1 MNHKTVTGYNI
12 TLDQALKQGGFYGP
26 TGLWNSLVKIDGL
39 VLRARVETLVIKKD
53 LQQVYMHITNFAK
66 KKYRIPGGSCEKDVP
81 NYIQAMNECN
91 EEARI
96 KVKPSLIN
104 TGVHYIK
111 RYKKPYKYDGI
122 RKELSWVGLYT
133 EVYVGEY
140 DGPFTGKVDDRD
152 KDDAMYKY
160 GKFYPISEVYDILSD
175 KHKEVI
181 DDIFPVIKRSEIK
194 EGTDMIYSD
203 DNKSVHYYPYYT
215 PREMAELGVHNESKN
230 KYSDIQDD
238 AIEWYHEYTDT
249 LYNPDSENWL
259 KELQERYDEYM
270 LNPTRETQQLVLNLG
285 WNLFVVPTLENVL
298 MASKRT
304 KEKLRLERERN
315 NDVIIT
321 EEMIFTKKD
330 IVLNIDDFDSGKSNI
345 LFITGLSGSGK
356 TTMSSEL
363 CEQYSATKLSLD
375 YFQNYHSIQND
386 PRFAK
391 IKASRK
397 NDPMLIWIDK
407 YMKLNPEIKKQSH
420 MFSNID
426 LVSFKDYFIP
436 FFKWLISELK
446 KDDDRY
452 IVEGLHIVLYIP
464 YKDIKKYPLICINTS
479 ATKSLVRHWQRDD
492 WTIKDIVQ
500 NGYDDILQFKR
511 WNDMYTDFKK
521 SIDESVIIEAAHP
534 YEFGKSQNLYFIS
547 ELSMNDELLVPRV
560 PNNYMTENSFE
571 DNVTPRVCF
580 FATIDGALMALSQ
593 NIKGKKFYVHVP
605 EDGQRLSIIKPAVAS
620 VPDQLITHEHW
631 VMEKVN
637 LRCIGQIEITGDGD
651 NEYEYTYKKYKYNKT
666 YTTEIPGAKE
676 YKEKLYDWKWRWI
689 WKDDTNLTQEN
700 TLLLEGF
707 LKSDKDIYYN
717 KDKFD
722 SGEINLCFITGHSGS
737 GKSTMARSMQSA
749 KVEHYELDD
758 LNQNYKFTD
767 DNLKEYGD
775 LIYSFFKGPG
785 KKYRYH
791 SYDDMQNCTNP
802 LDDSGDEFDKC
813 VNRDFVKYAMKY
825 ANSHKNTKFVIEGIW
840 LYFFFKPE
848 ELKDYAVYIKGTSRV
863 LSAFRAA
870 KRDSK
875 DADTKT
881 KRFMYSIKG
890 TLSTLINKYS
900 IEGERLINKYR
911 DYYGKLEKVNESYI
925 EEGLNLL
932 KKLDEEKV
940 SKEILD
946 TIKPIILTS
955 QNKSKAS
962 KLGLDL
968 KCEITEVD
976 GGMVF
981 ILVLEGPQ
989 EKRDTEE
996 TRSLLKDLASKCK
1009 SELSDIV
1016 SKVDIGDGDEGCL
1029 FCTIDKGKI
1038 RRKRKDLLE
1047 SYIEESSHKSDFSYS
1062 GINTSTEKSEFKRN
1076 FREVFKEDPTESSI
1090 NYMQMIKYK
1099 GDLVGYIGFSRFKEG
1114 KKKYLGIGNF
1124 MILKRYQRS
1133 GMGSKVISDI
1143 IDRYKDNY
1151 DEIYCYVDKDN
1162 TNAIAFY
1169 KKIAKVNT
1177 DNLTRYGYYVTLYK
1191 KGSTN
1196 ESVSI
1201 LPQDMIKES
1210 MDSLLYEYMYTNNN
1224 PDIIIQ
1230 ESGHMLTWRI
1240 MPILLKAALRGVDQ
1254 YDYKYLREKKLPAIL
1269 KKCKTMDD
1277 IKYMRRDAIT
1287 AKTQMEILKRNVHAV
1302 NTNDENIMKRLNK
1315 SFVKKVKDGK
1325 ITEKEIDTHIRW
1337 LGTEYKKLIDARA
1350 KEIRDSV
1357 KEFYIEESSNNKVY
1371 HLSQTNLDDKT
1382 IQPTVPSNYMTKNGY
1397 EDGKTKRVCFATSID
1412 GCLRGLSLKCEG
1424 MKLFVHV
1431 PDGNY
1436 NIYKPSNKEVPDAS
1450 ITGEVWIKK
1459 AVKMKCIGQIYVI
1472 GDKGEDGIPYK
1483 YGDKTAELYD
1493 WEWKWIDQYIQEQE
1507 SYIEEGYFKST
1518 DNLEFNLD
1526 KWSKLGP
1533 HNLLYIT
1540 GISGS
1545 GKTTLAKEICKKYK
1559 AEYIELDKF
1568 TLGIVKG
1575 LDRWFENVNNGT
1587 YEVHPLLKE
1596 YFSQLDHIT
1605 TNGSWSKP
1613 DMGDEH
1619 TKFLTWF
1626 ISKTKGNG
1634 TLYVVE
1640 GAQFFMK
1647 LSNMDPDL
1655 IKGEPLIIV
1664 GTSAFKSWVRRIKR
1678 DTSNDETISRFIYH
1692 LKKDVPMLFK
1702 YYFSNE
1708 RDLQKYIKNIQSN
1721 INESVLS
1728 ITEKAKYSTPY
1739 TSEEIKRAYGIKIY
1753 KELIKDP
1760 AHKYRMDTGIELIHK
1775 EPTKEELE
1783 RIWKNWN
1790 LMSNDQKM
1798 KSDKKSMELFGK
1810 TNQDH
1815 YNELI
1820 NSYTVDESSLL
1831 EMKRSELD
1839 DSEFGLP
1846 KLRKYPMPDKDH
1858 VLSAIRFFNYVSPEN
1873 EKELARN
1880 IKKKMKQYN
1889 ISPDRVGDKNRLKK
1903 YLTEDMD
1910 IVMDLL
1916 ESLQFTN
1923 FEHTK
1928 PVLVF
1933 DLGSVLV
1940 DNKISF
1946 KETLY
1951 KSKLIPDDIV
1961 EELDA
1966 YIGDT
1971 YWNNKDKLEYYSED
1985 EFYKYMIDRAPEY
1998 LKIYVPAAL
2007 KLQDSDLR
2015 LLDYSKTLIKKLKE
2029 KGYKLYYISNW
2040 SKWSKDKLTRSGFFD
2055 FLKDFDGGIFSGDVG
2070 HMKPDNA
2077 IFQYF
2082 FNKYKEITP
2091 TECIFF
2097 DDRHDNISAAMNI
2110 GMYGILFNKLYTVE
2124 WIYDNLINGNE
2135 E

>member
-104 TGVHYIK
+104 TGVYYIK
-111 RYKKPYKYDGI
+111 RYKNPDKWDGI
-122 RKELSWVGLYT
+122 RKELAWVGTYT

-140 DGPFTGKVDDRD
+140 DGPFTGEVDDRD

-215 PREMAELGVHNESKN
+215 PREMAEFGVHNESKN

-315 NDVIIT
+315 NDAIIT

-363 CEQYSATKLSLD
+363 CEQYAATKLSLD

-386 PRFAK
+386 PRFVK

-521 SIDESVIIEAAHP
+521 SIDESVIVEAAHP

-547 ELSMNDELLVPRV
+547 ELNMNDELLVPMV
-560 PNNYMTENSFE
+560 PNNYMTKNSFE

-580 FATIDGALMALSQ
+580 SATIDGALIGLSQ

-605 EDGQRLSIIKPAVAS
+605 EDGQHLTIIKPAIAS

-651 NEYEYTYKKYKYNKT
+651 NEYEYTYKKYKYTKKHAV
-666 YTTEIPGAKE
+666 EIHGAKE
-676 YKEKLYDWKWRWI
+676 YKAKLYDWKWRWI
-689 WKDDTNLTQEN
+689 WKDDTDLTQEN
-700 TLLLEGF
+700 ASLLEGF

-737 GKSTMARSMQSA
+737 GKSTMARSMQNT

-785 KKYRYH
+785 KKYRYY
-791 SYDDMQNCTNP
+791 SYEDMQNCTNP

-900 IEGERLINKYR
+900 IEGEKLINKYR
-911 DYYGKLEKVNESYI
+911 KYYENLQKVNESYLLQEASIPEEIPNNIRELLRRLNSYDYGYIKNGKKIKGMKNFFEDYKSLTISEFEKYQIGVCWDYVHYEAYWFAKNHYKYETFYIQVQDEDNDCPSHTYLVFYLPNSSKVYYFESSWGKYQGIEAFDNIIKLHNTIKERHIESARSKCDPKTYFRNKYDAKSSRWEHLSCGDYMVKVSNGKVKVNESYI
-925 EEGLNLL
+925 EESLNLL

-962 KLGLDL
+962 KLDLDL

-976 GGMVF
+976 SGMVF
-981 ILVLEGPQ
+981 ILVLDGPQ

-996 TRSLLKDLASKCK
+996 ARSLLKDLASKCK

-1029 FCTIDKGKI
+1029 FFTIDKGKI

-1062 GINTSTEKSEFKRN
+1062 GIKTSSEKLEFKRN

-1099 GDLVGYIGFSRFKEG
+1099 GSLVGYIGFSRYKEG

-1124 MILKRYQRS
+1124 MILKKYQRN

-1162 TNAIAFY
+1162 KKAIKFYENIGHVNAS
-1169 KKIAKVNT
+1169 
-1177 DNLTRYGYYVTLYK
+1177 NLTKYGYYVSLY
-1191 KGSTN
+1191 
-1196 ESVSI
+1196 
-1201 LPQDMIKES
+1201 
-1210 MDSLLYEYMYTNNN
+1210 
-1224 PDIIIQ
+1224 
-1230 ESGHMLTWRI
+1230 
-1240 MPILLKAALRGVDQ
+1240 
-1254 YDYKYLREKKLPAIL
+1254 
-1269 KKCKTMDD
+1269 
-1277 IKYMRRDAIT
+1277 
-1287 AKTQMEILKRNVHAV
+1287 
-1302 NTNDENIMKRLNK
+1302 
-1315 SFVKKVKDGK
+1315 
-1325 ITEKEIDTHIRW
+1325 
-1337 LGTEYKKLIDARA
+1337 
-1350 KEIRDSV
+1350 
-1357 KEFYIEESSNNKVY
+1357 
-1371 HLSQTNLDDKT
+1371 
-1382 IQPTVPSNYMTKNGY
+1382 
-1397 EDGKTKRVCFATSID
+1397 
-1412 GCLRGLSLKCEG
+1412 
-1424 MKLFVHV
+1424 
-1431 PDGNY
+1431 
-1436 NIYKPSNKEVPDAS
+1436 
-1450 ITGEVWIKK
+1450 
-1459 AVKMKCIGQIYVI
+1459 
-1472 GDKGEDGIPYK
+1472 
-1483 YGDKTAELYD
+1483 
-1493 WEWKWIDQYIQEQE
+1493 
-1507 SYIEEGYFKST
+1507 
-1518 DNLEFNLD
+1518 
-1526 KWSKLGP
+1526 
-1533 HNLLYIT
+1533 
-1540 GISGS
+1540 
-1545 GKTTLAKEICKKYK
+1545 
-1559 AEYIELDKF
+1559 
-1568 TLGIVKG
+1568 
-1575 LDRWFENVNNGT
+1575 NGT
-1587 YEVHPLLKE
+1587 
-1596 YFSQLDHIT
+1596 
-1605 TNGSWSKP
+1605 
-1613 DMGDEH
+1613 
-1619 TKFLTWF
+1619 
-1626 ISKTKGNG
+1626 IS
-1634 TLYVVE
+1634 
-1640 GAQFFMK
+1640 
-1647 LSNMDPDL
+1647 
-1655 IKGEPLIIV
+1655 
-1664 GTSAFKSWVRRIKR
+1664 
-1678 DTSNDETISRFIYH
+1678 
-1692 LKKDVPMLFK
+1692 
-1702 YYFSNE
+1702 
-1708 RDLQKYIKNIQSN
+1708 
-1721 INESVLS
+1721 
-1728 ITEKAKYSTPY
+1728 
-1739 TSEEIKRAYGIKIY
+1739 
-1753 KELIKDP
+1753 
-1760 AHKYRMDTGIELIHK
+1760 
-1775 EPTKEELE
+1775 
-1783 RIWKNWN
+1783 
-1790 LMSNDQKM
+1790 
-1798 KSDKKSMELFGK
+1798 
-1810 TNQDH
+1810 
-1815 YNELI
+1815 
-1820 NSYTVDESSLL
+1820 ESSLL

-1846 KLRKYPMPDKDH
+1846 ELRKYPMPDKDH

-1916 ESLQFTN
+1916 ESLQFAN
-1923 FEHTK
+1923 FDHTK
-1928 PVLVF
+1928 PALVF

-1940 DNKISF
+1940 DSKIPF

-1966 YIGDT
+1966 YIGNT

-1985 EFYKYMIDRAPEY
+1985 EFYKYMIDHAPEY
-1998 LKIYVPAAL
+1998 LKSYIPAAL

-2070 HMKPDNA
+2070 HMKPDNV

-2082 FNKYKEITP
+2082 FNKYKEIAP
-2091 TECIFF
+2091 TGCIFF

-2124 WIYDNLINGNE
+2124 WIYDNLINGSE

>member
-53 LQQVYMHITNFAK
+53 LQQVYMHITNFSK

-315 NDVIIT
+315 NDVVIT

-363 CEQYSATKLSLD
+363 CEQYAATKLSLD

-492 WTIKDIVQ
+492 WTIRDIAQ

-605 EDGQRLSIIKPAVAS
+605 EDGQRLSIVKPAVAS

-700 TLLLEGF
+700 TSLLEGF

-722 SGEINLCFITGHSGS
+722 SGEINLCFITGLSGS
-737 GKSTMARSMQSA
+737 GKSTMGRGMSS
-749 KVEHYELDD
+749 KNVEHYEMDD
-758 LNQNYKFTD
+758 IICNYAFSD
-767 DNLKEYGD
+767 DNLKEYGG
-775 LIYSFFKGPG
+775 LVESFFKGPG
-785 KKYRYH
+785 KEYR
-791 SYDDMQNCTNP
+791 
-802 LDDSGDEFDKC
+802 LKRGDEDHNNAVFD
-813 VNRDFVKYAMKY
+813 
-825 ANSHKNTKFVIEGIW
+825 SHKNYEKEITQAFVKHAISYCKSHKETKYVCDGIW
-840 LYFFFKPE
+840 IFMFIKPE
-848 ELKDYAVYIKGTSRV
+848 QLKDCAVYIKGTS
-863 LSAFRAA
+863 SIKSGYRAL
-870 KRDSK
+870 KRDI
-875 DADTKT
+875 DED
-881 KRFMYSIKG
+881 KRNGM
-890 TLSTLINKYS
+890 
-900 IEGERLINKYR
+900 
-911 DYYGKLEKVNESYI
+911 
-925 EEGLNLL
+925 
-932 KKLDEEKV
+932 
-940 SKEILD
+940 
-946 TIKPIILTS
+946 TS
-955 QNKSKAS
+955 LQIFK
-962 KLGLDL
+962 
-968 KCEITEVD
+968 
-976 GGMVF
+976 
-981 ILVLEGPQ
+981 
-989 EKRDTEE
+989 
-996 TRSLLKDLASKCK
+996 
-1009 SELSDIV
+1009 
-1016 SKVDIGDGDEGCL
+1016 
-1029 FCTIDKGKI
+1029 
-1038 RRKRKDLLE
+1038 
-1047 SYIEESSHKSDFSYS
+1047 H
-1062 GINTSTEKSEFKRN
+1062 EFKR
-1076 FREVFKEDPTESSI
+1076 VKEDILYARE
-1090 NYMQMIKYK
+1090 NQ
-1099 GDLVGYIGFSRFKEG
+1099 KE
-1114 KKKYLGIGNF
+1114 
-1124 MILKRYQRS
+1124 LKSFRS
-1133 GMGSKVISDI
+1133 YFEKQ
-1143 IDRYKDNY
+1143 
-1151 DEIYCYVDKDN
+1151 
-1162 TNAIAFY
+1162 
-1169 KKIAKVNT
+1169 
-1177 DNLTRYGYYVTLYK
+1177 
-1191 KGSTN
+1191 STN
-1196 ESVSI
+1196 
-1201 LPQDMIKES
+1201 
-1210 MDSLLYEYMYTNNN
+1210 
-1224 PDIIIQ
+1224 
-1230 ESGHMLTWRI
+1230 
-1240 MPILLKAALRGVDQ
+1240 
-1254 YDYKYLREKKLPAIL
+1254 
-1269 KKCKTMDD
+1269 
-1277 IKYMRRDAIT
+1277 
-1287 AKTQMEILKRNVHAV
+1287 
-1302 NTNDENIMKRLNK
+1302 
-1315 SFVKKVKDGK
+1315 
-1325 ITEKEIDTHIRW
+1325 
-1337 LGTEYKKLIDARA
+1337 
-1350 KEIRDSV
+1350 
-1357 KEFYIEESSNNKVY
+1357 
-1371 HLSQTNLDDKT
+1371 
-1382 IQPTVPSNYMTKNGY
+1382 
-1397 EDGKTKRVCFATSID
+1397 
-1412 GCLRGLSLKCEG
+1412 
-1424 MKLFVHV
+1424 
-1431 PDGNY
+1431 
-1436 NIYKPSNKEVPDAS
+1436 
-1450 ITGEVWIKK
+1450 
-1459 AVKMKCIGQIYVI
+1459 
-1472 GDKGEDGIPYK
+1472 
-1483 YGDKTAELYD
+1483 
-1493 WEWKWIDQYIQEQE
+1493 E
-1507 SYIEEGYFKST
+1507 SYIEEGYFRST

-1526 KWSKLGP
+1526 KWSKSGN

-1545 GKTTLAKEICKKYK
+1545 GKTTLAKEMCKKYK

-1596 YFSQLDHIT
+1596 YFSQLDHLT

-1619 TKFLTWF
+1619 TKFLIWL
-1626 ISKTKGNG
+1626 INKIKGNG
-1634 TLYVVE
+1634 TLYIVE
-1640 GAQFFMK
+1640 GAQFFMR

-1655 IKGEPLIIV
+1655 IKGEPLIVV
-1664 GTSAFKSWVRRIKR
+1664 GTSAFKSWIRRIKR

-1721 INESVLS
+1721 INESSVLS

-1739 TSEEIKRAYGIKIY
+1739 TSEEIKRVYGIKIY

-1831 EMKRSELD
+1831 ENKKSEYIYDDLKTSKDIEAFQQCMMNVFGEEDDTSDKDIKKNMKAIRFNNKIIGYIGFSYYTIDGKNYLGIGNFMIIPQYQNHGHGTKIIADIIEKNRDKYDEIYCYVHKNNKKAIRFYKNIGHVDTSNLTKYGYYVSLYKGAISESSLLEMKRSELD

-1889 ISPDRVGDKNRLKK
+1889 ISTDRVGDKNRLKK

-1916 ESLQFTN
+1916 ESLQFAN

-1928 PVLVF
+1928 PALVF

-1940 DNKISF
+1940 DSKIPF

-1966 YIGDT
+1966 YIGNA
-1971 YWNNKDKLEYYSED
+1971 YWNNKDKLEYYSEN
-1985 EFYKYMIDRAPEY
+1985 EFYKYMINHAPEY
-1998 LKIYVPAAL
+1998 LKSYIPAAL

>member
-104 TGVHYIK
+104 TGVYYIK
-111 RYKKPYKYDGI
+111 RYKNPDKWDGI
-122 RKELSWVGLYT
+122 RKELAWVGTYT

-140 DGPFTGKVDDRD
+140 DGPFTGEVDDRD

-304 KEKLRLERERN
+304 EEKLRLERERN
-315 NDVIIT
+315 DDVIIK

-330 IVLNIDDFDSGKSNI
+330 IVMNIDDFDSGKSNI

-363 CEQYSATKLSLD
+363 CEQYAATKLSLD

-436 FFKWLISELK
+436 FFRWLISELK

-452 IVEGLHIVLYIP
+452 IIEGLHILLYIP

-511 WNDMYTDFKK
+511 WNDMYTDFKR
-521 SIDESVIIEAAHP
+521 SIDESVVIEAAHA
-534 YEFGKSQNLYFIS
+534 YEFGKSQNLYFVS
-547 ELSMNDELLVPRV
+547 ELNMNDELLVPMV
-560 PNNYMTENSFE
+560 PDNYMTRNSFE
-571 DNVTPRVCF
+571 DNITPRVCF
-580 FATIDGALMALSQ
+580 SVTIDGALMGLSQ

-605 EDGQRLSIIKPAVAS
+605 EDGQRLTIIKPAVAS

-637 LRCIGQIEITGDGD
+637 LKCIGQIEITGDGD
-651 NEYEYTYKKYKYNKT
+651 NEYEYTYKKYKYTKKHAV
-666 YTTEIPGAKE
+666 EIHGVKE
-676 YKEKLYDWKWRWI
+676 YKAKLYDWKWRWI
-689 WKDDTNLTQEN
+689 WKDDTDLTQEN
-700 TLLLEGF
+700 TSLLEGF

-737 GKSTMARSMQSA
+737 GKSTMARSMQNA

-785 KKYRYH
+785 KKYRYY
-791 SYDDMQNCTNP
+791 SYEDMQNCTNP

-813 VNRDFVKYAMKY
+813 INRDFVKYAMKY

-976 GGMVF
+976 SGMVF

-1047 SYIEESSHKSDFSYS
+1047 SYIKESSHKSDFSYS

-1177 DNLTRYGYYVTLYK
+1177 DNLTKYGYYVTLYSK
-1191 KGSTN
+1191 SIGESAMLEGYLKSDKDIYYNTKVPKSTKLYHASPSQNLKIIYPNNKSLDPNICNDAVFASSDRRYAACFGTIWSNDHARMGSFDGWRT
-1196 ESVSI
+1196 VVFATDGTI
-1201 LPQDMIKES
+1201 DL
-1210 MDSLLYEYMYTNNN
+1210 DSPCSLYELYNDGSFININKNEMV
-1224 PDIIIQ
+1224 
-1230 ESGHMLTWRI
+1230 S
-1240 MPILLKAALRGVDQ
+1240 
-1254 YDYKYLREKKLPAIL
+1254 YKEARV
-1269 KKCKTMDD
+1269 KTEH
-1277 IKYMRRDAIT
+1277 KY
-1287 AKTQMEILKRNVHAV
+1287 
-1302 NTNDENIMKRLNK
+1302 K
-1315 SFVKKVKDGK
+1315 SFKSM
-1325 ITEKEIDTHIRW
+1325 
-1337 LGTEYKKLIDARA
+1337 LIDL
-1350 KEIRDSV
+1350 KIEIVSMKD
-1357 KEFYIEESSNNKVY
+1357 YIS
-1371 HLSQTNLDDKT
+1371 
-1382 IQPTVPSNYMTKNGY
+1382 M
-1397 EDGKTKRVCFATSID
+1397 
-1412 GCLRGLSLKCEG
+1412 
-1424 MKLFVHV
+1424 MK
-1431 PDGNY
+1431 
-1436 NIYKPSNKEVPDAS
+1436 
-1450 ITGEVWIKK
+1450 
-1459 AVKMKCIGQIYVI
+1459 
-1472 GDKGEDGIPYK
+1472 
-1483 YGDKTAELYD
+1483 
-1493 WEWKWIDQYIQEQE
+1493 E
-1507 SYIEEGYFKST
+1507 SYIEEEYFKST

-1575 LDRWFENVNNGT
+1575 LDRWFENVDNGT

-1721 INESVLS
+1721 INESSVLS

-1846 KLRKYPMPDKDH
+1846 ELRKYPMPDKDH

-1889 ISPDRVGDKNRLKK
+1889 ISTDRVGDKNRLKK

-1910 IVMDLL
+1910 IMMDLL
-1916 ESLQFTN
+1916 ESLQFAN

-1928 PVLVF
+1928 PALVF

-1940 DNKISF
+1940 DSKIPF

-1966 YIGDT
+1966 YIGNT

-1998 LKIYVPAAL
+1998 LKSYIPAAL

-2070 HMKPDNA
+2070 HMKPDNS
-2077 IFQYF
+2077 IFQCF

-2135 E
+2135 D

>member
-53 LQQVYMHITNFAK
+53 LQQVYMHITNFSK
-66 KKYRIPGGSCEKDVP
+66 KKYRIPGGSCEKDMP

-111 RYKKPYKYDGI
+111 RYKNPYKYDGI
-122 RKELSWVGLYT
+122 RKELSWVGTYT

-140 DGPFTGKVDDRD
+140 DGPFTGEVDDRD

-315 NDVIIT
+315 NDVVIT

-363 CEQYSATKLSLD
+363 CEQYAATKLSLD

-397 NDPMLIWIDK
+397 NDPMMVWIDK

-436 FFKWLISELK
+436 FFRWLISELK

-452 IVEGLHIVLYIP
+452 IIEGLHILLYIP

-511 WNDMYTDFKK
+511 WNDMYTDFKR
-521 SIDESVIIEAAHP
+521 SIDESVVIEAAHA
-534 YEFGKSQNLYFIS
+534 YEFGKSQNLYFVS
-547 ELSMNDELLVPRV
+547 ELNMNDELLVPRI
-560 PNNYMTENSFE
+560 PDNYMTRNSFE

-580 FATIDGALMALSQ
+580 SATIDGALMDLSQ

-605 EDGQRLSIIKPAVAS
+605 EDGQRLTIIKPAVAS

-631 VMEKVN
+631 VMENVN

-700 TLLLEGF
+700 ASLLEGF

-881 KRFMYSIKG
+881 KRFIYSIKG

-900 IEGERLINKYR
+900 IEGEKLINTYR
-911 DYYGKLEKVNESYI
+911 NYYENLQKVNES
-925 EEGLNLL
+925 
-932 KKLDEEKV
+932 
-940 SKEILD
+940 
-946 TIKPIILTS
+946 
-955 QNKSKAS
+955 
-962 KLGLDL
+962 
-968 KCEITEVD
+968 
-976 GGMVF
+976 
-981 ILVLEGPQ
+981 
-989 EKRDTEE
+989 
-996 TRSLLKDLASKCK
+996 
-1009 SELSDIV
+1009 
-1016 SKVDIGDGDEGCL
+1016 
-1029 FCTIDKGKI
+1029 
-1038 RRKRKDLLE
+1038 
-1047 SYIEESSHKSDFSYS
+1047 
-1062 GINTSTEKSEFKRN
+1062 
-1076 FREVFKEDPTESSI
+1076 
-1090 NYMQMIKYK
+1090 
-1099 GDLVGYIGFSRFKEG
+1099 
-1114 KKKYLGIGNF
+1114 
-1124 MILKRYQRS
+1124 
-1133 GMGSKVISDI
+1133 
-1143 IDRYKDNY
+1143 
-1151 DEIYCYVDKDN
+1151 
-1162 TNAIAFY
+1162 
-1169 KKIAKVNT
+1169 
-1177 DNLTRYGYYVTLYK
+1177 
-1191 KGSTN
+1191 
-1196 ESVSI
+1196 
-1201 LPQDMIKES
+1201 
-1210 MDSLLYEYMYTNNN
+1210 
-1224 PDIIIQ
+1224 
-1230 ESGHMLTWRI
+1230 
-1240 MPILLKAALRGVDQ
+1240 
-1254 YDYKYLREKKLPAIL
+1254 
-1269 KKCKTMDD
+1269 
-1277 IKYMRRDAIT
+1277 
-1287 AKTQMEILKRNVHAV
+1287 
-1302 NTNDENIMKRLNK
+1302 
-1315 SFVKKVKDGK
+1315 
-1325 ITEKEIDTHIRW
+1325 
-1337 LGTEYKKLIDARA
+1337 
-1350 KEIRDSV
+1350 
-1357 KEFYIEESSNNKVY
+1357 YIEESSNNKVY
-1371 HLSQTNLDDKT
+1371 HLSQTNLDGKT

-1483 YGDKTAELYD
+1483 YGDKIAELYD
-1493 WEWKWIDQYIQEQE
+1493 WEWKWIDKFNE
-1507 SYIEEGYFKST
+1507 SYLLQEVSIPEEIPN
-1518 DNLEFNLD
+1518 DIRE
-1526 KWSKLGP
+1526 
-1533 HNLLYIT
+1533 LL
-1540 GISGS
+1540 
-1545 GKTTLAKEICKKYK
+1545 
-1559 AEYIELDKF
+1559 
-1568 TLGIVKG
+1568 
-1575 LDRWFENVNNGT
+1575 
-1587 YEVHPLLKE
+1587 
-1596 YFSQLDHIT
+1596 
-1605 TNGSWSKP
+1605 
-1613 DMGDEH
+1613 
-1619 TKFLTWF
+1619 
-1626 ISKTKGNG
+1626 
-1634 TLYVVE
+1634 
-1640 GAQFFMK
+1640 
-1647 LSNMDPDL
+1647 
-1655 IKGEPLIIV
+1655 
-1664 GTSAFKSWVRRIKR
+1664 RRLNSY
-1678 DTSNDETISRFIYH
+1678 DYG
-1692 LKKDVPMLFK
+1692 
-1702 YYFSNE
+1702 
-1708 RDLQKYIKNIQSN
+1708 YIKNGQKIKGMKNFFEDYKSLTISEFEKYQIGVCWDYVHYEAYWFAKNKYKYETFYIQVQDEDNDCPSHTYLVFYLPNSSKVYYFESSWGKYQGIEAFDN
-1721 INESVLS
+1721 INKLHNTIRERHIKSARSKCDSKTYFRNKYDAQSPRWEHLS
-1728 ITEKAKYSTPY
+1728 CRDYMAKV
-1739 TSEEIKRAYGIKIY
+1739 
-1753 KELIKDP
+1753 
-1760 AHKYRMDTGIELIHK
+1760 
-1775 EPTKEELE
+1775 
-1783 RIWKNWN
+1783 
-1790 LMSNDQKM
+1790 SNGRVQ
-1798 KSDKKSMELFGK
+1798 
-1810 TNQDH
+1810 
-1815 YNELI
+1815 
-1820 NSYTVDESSLL
+1820 VDESSLL

-1846 KLRKYPMPDKDH
+1846 ELRKYPMPDKDH

-1916 ESLQFTN
+1916 ESLQFAN

-1928 PVLVF
+1928 PALVF

-1940 DNKISF
+1940 DSKIPF

-1966 YIGDT
+1966 YIGNT

-1998 LKIYVPAAL
+1998 LKSYIPAAL

-2082 FNKYKEITP
+2082 FNKYKEIAP
-2091 TECIFF
+2091 TGCIFF

-2124 WIYDNLINGNE
+2124 WIYDNLINGSE

>member
-53 LQQVYMHITNFAK
+53 LQQVYMHITNFTK

-111 RYKKPYKYDGI
+111 RYKNPYKYDGI

-363 CEQYSATKLSLD
+363 CEQYAATKLSLD

-386 PRFAK
+386 PKFAK
-391 IKASRK
+391 LKASRK

-436 FFKWLISELK
+436 FFKWLIGELK
-446 KDDDRY
+446 KDDGRY
-452 IVEGLHIVLYIP
+452 IVEGLHILLYIP

-492 WTIKDIVQ
+492 WAIKDIVQ

-521 SIDESVIIEAAHP
+521 SIDESVIVEAAHP

-547 ELSMNDELLVPRV
+547 GISMDDELLVPRI
-560 PNNYMTENSFE
+560 PDNYMTRNSFE
-571 DNVTPRVCF
+571 DNITPRVCF
-580 FATIDGALMALSQ
+580 SATIDGALMGLSQ
-593 NIKGKKFYVHVP
+593 NIKGKKFYIHVP
-605 EDGQRLSIIKPAVAS
+605 EDGQRLTIIKPAVAS

-631 VMEKVN
+631 VMENVN

-651 NEYEYTYKKYKYNKT
+651 NEYEYTYKKYKYTKKHAV
-666 YTTEIPGAKE
+666 EIHGAKE
-676 YKEKLYDWKWRWI
+676 YKAKLYDWKWRWI
-689 WKDDTNLTQEN
+689 WKDDTDLTQEN
-700 TLLLEGF
+700 ASLLEGF

-737 GKSTMARSMQSA
+737 GKSTMARSMQNA

-785 KKYRYH
+785 KKYRYY
-791 SYDDMQNCTNP
+791 SYEDMQNCTNP

-813 VNRDFVKYAMKY
+813 INRDFVKYAIKY

-900 IEGERLINKYR
+900 IEGEKLINKYR
-911 DYYGKLEKVNESYI
+911 KYYENLQKINESY
-925 EEGLNLL
+925 
-932 KKLDEEKV
+932 V
-940 SKEILD
+940 
-946 TIKPIILTS
+946 
-955 QNKSKAS
+955 
-962 KLGLDL
+962 
-968 KCEITEVD
+968 
-976 GGMVF
+976 
-981 ILVLEGPQ
+981 
-989 EKRDTEE
+989 
-996 TRSLLKDLASKCK
+996 
-1009 SELSDIV
+1009 
-1016 SKVDIGDGDEGCL
+1016 
-1029 FCTIDKGKI
+1029 
-1038 RRKRKDLLE
+1038 
-1047 SYIEESSHKSDFSYS
+1047 EESSH
-1062 GINTSTEKSEFKRN
+1062 
-1076 FREVFKEDPTESSI
+1076 
-1090 NYMQMIKYK
+1090 
-1099 GDLVGYIGFSRFKEG
+1099 
-1114 KKKYLGIGNF
+1114 
-1124 MILKRYQRS
+1124 
-1133 GMGSKVISDI
+1133 
-1143 IDRYKDNY
+1143 
-1151 DEIYCYVDKDN
+1151 
-1162 TNAIAFY
+1162 
-1169 KKIAKVNT
+1169 
-1177 DNLTRYGYYVTLYK
+1177 
-1191 KGSTN
+1191 
-1196 ESVSI
+1196 
-1201 LPQDMIKES
+1201 
-1210 MDSLLYEYMYTNNN
+1210 
-1224 PDIIIQ
+1224 
-1230 ESGHMLTWRI
+1230 
-1240 MPILLKAALRGVDQ
+1240 
-1254 YDYKYLREKKLPAIL
+1254 
-1269 KKCKTMDD
+1269 
-1277 IKYMRRDAIT
+1277 
-1287 AKTQMEILKRNVHAV
+1287 
-1302 NTNDENIMKRLNK
+1302 
-1315 SFVKKVKDGK
+1315 
-1325 ITEKEIDTHIRW
+1325 
-1337 LGTEYKKLIDARA
+1337 
-1350 KEIRDSV
+1350 
-1357 KEFYIEESSNNKVY
+1357 NKVY
-1371 HLSQTNLDDKT
+1371 HLSQTNLNDKT

-1424 MKLFVHV
+1424 MKLFVHI

-1459 AVKMKCIGQIYVI
+1459 AVNMKCIGQIYVI

-1493 WEWKWIDQYIQEQE
+1493 WEWKWID
-1507 SYIEEGYFKST
+1507 
-1518 DNLEFNLD
+1518 
-1526 KWSKLGP
+1526 
-1533 HNLLYIT
+1533 
-1540 GISGS
+1540 
-1545 GKTTLAKEICKKYK
+1545 
-1559 AEYIELDKF
+1559 
-1568 TLGIVKG
+1568 
-1575 LDRWFENVNNGT
+1575 
-1587 YEVHPLLKE
+1587 
-1596 YFSQLDHIT
+1596 
-1605 TNGSWSKP
+1605 
-1613 DMGDEH
+1613 
-1619 TKFLTWF
+1619 
-1626 ISKTKGNG
+1626 
-1634 TLYVVE
+1634 
-1640 GAQFFMK
+1640 
-1647 LSNMDPDL
+1647 
-1655 IKGEPLIIV
+1655 
-1664 GTSAFKSWVRRIKR
+1664 
-1678 DTSNDETISRFIYH
+1678 
-1692 LKKDVPMLFK
+1692 
-1702 YYFSNE
+1702 
-1708 RDLQKYIKNIQSN
+1708 KYI
-1721 INESVLS
+1721 
-1728 ITEKAKYSTPY
+1728 
-1739 TSEEIKRAYGIKIY
+1739 
-1753 KELIKDP
+1753 
-1760 AHKYRMDTGIELIHK
+1760 
-1775 EPTKEELE
+1775 
-1783 RIWKNWN
+1783 
-1790 LMSNDQKM
+1790 
-1798 KSDKKSMELFGK
+1798 
-1810 TNQDH
+1810 
-1815 YNELI
+1815 
-1820 NSYTVDESSLL
+1820 
-1831 EMKRSELD
+1831 
-1839 DSEFGLP
+1839 
-1846 KLRKYPMPDKDH
+1846 
-1858 VLSAIRFFNYVSPEN
+1858 
-1873 EKELARN
+1873 
-1880 IKKKMKQYN
+1880 
-1889 ISPDRVGDKNRLKK
+1889 
-1903 YLTEDMD
+1903 
-1910 IVMDLL
+1910 
-1916 ESLQFTN
+1916 
-1923 FEHTK
+1923 
-1928 PVLVF
+1928 
-1933 DLGSVLV
+1933 
-1940 DNKISF
+1940 
-1946 KETLY
+1946 
-1951 KSKLIPDDIV
+1951 
-1961 EELDA
+1961 
-1966 YIGDT
+1966 
-1971 YWNNKDKLEYYSED
+1971 
-1985 EFYKYMIDRAPEY
+1985 
-1998 LKIYVPAAL
+1998 
-2007 KLQDSDLR
+2007 
-2015 LLDYSKTLIKKLKE
+2015 
-2029 KGYKLYYISNW
+2029 
-2040 SKWSKDKLTRSGFFD
+2040 
-2055 FLKDFDGGIFSGDVG
+2055 
-2070 HMKPDNA
+2070 
-2077 IFQYF
+2077 
-2082 FNKYKEITP
+2082 
-2091 TECIFF
+2091 
-2097 DDRHDNISAAMNI
+2097 
-2110 GMYGILFNKLYTVE
+2110 
-2124 WIYDNLINGNE
+2124 
-2135 E
+2135 

>member
-53 LQQVYMHITNFAK
+53 LQQVYMHITNFSK

-104 TGVHYIK
+104 TGVYYIK
-111 RYKKPYKYDGI
+111 RYKNPDKWDGI
-122 RKELSWVGLYT
+122 RKELSWVGTYT

-140 DGPFTGKVDDRD
+140 DGPFTGEVDDRD

-194 EGTDMIYSD
+194 EGTDMIYND

-315 NDVIIT
+315 NDVVIT

-363 CEQYSATKLSLD
+363 CEQYAATKLSLD

-547 ELSMNDELLVPRV
+547 GISMDDELLVPRI
-560 PNNYMTENSFE
+560 PDNYMTRNSFE
-571 DNVTPRVCF
+571 DNVTPRVCLS
-580 FATIDGALMALSQ
+580 ATIDGALMGLSQ
-593 NIKGKKFYVHVP
+593 DIKGKKFYVHVP
-605 EDGQRLSIIKPAVAS
+605 EDGQRLTIIKPAVVS

-631 VMEKVN
+631 VMEKLN

-651 NEYEYTYKKYKYNKT
+651 NEYEYTYKKYKYTKNHAV
-666 YTTEIPGAKE
+666 EIHGVKE
-676 YKEKLYDWKWRWI
+676 HKAKLYDWKWRWI
-689 WKDDTNLTQEN
+689 WKDDTDLTQEN
-700 TLLLEGF
+700 ASLLEGF

-767 DNLKEYGD
+767 NNLKEYGD

-1047 SYIEESSHKSDFSYS
+1047 SYIKESSHKSDFSYS
-1062 GINTSTEKSEFKRN
+1062 GIKTSSEKSEFKRN

-1099 GDLVGYIGFSRFKEG
+1099 GSLVGYIGFSRYKEG

-1124 MILKRYQRS
+1124 MILKKYQRN

-1162 TNAIAFY
+1162 KKAIKFY
-1169 KKIAKVNT
+1169 KNIGHVNT
-1177 DNLTRYGYYVTLYK
+1177 SNLTKYGYYVSLY
-1191 KGSTN
+1191 
-1196 ESVSI
+1196 
-1201 LPQDMIKES
+1201 
-1210 MDSLLYEYMYTNNN
+1210 
-1224 PDIIIQ
+1224 
-1230 ESGHMLTWRI
+1230 
-1240 MPILLKAALRGVDQ
+1240 
-1254 YDYKYLREKKLPAIL
+1254 
-1269 KKCKTMDD
+1269 
-1277 IKYMRRDAIT
+1277 
-1287 AKTQMEILKRNVHAV
+1287 
-1302 NTNDENIMKRLNK
+1302 
-1315 SFVKKVKDGK
+1315 
-1325 ITEKEIDTHIRW
+1325 
-1337 LGTEYKKLIDARA
+1337 
-1350 KEIRDSV
+1350 
-1357 KEFYIEESSNNKVY
+1357 
-1371 HLSQTNLDDKT
+1371 
-1382 IQPTVPSNYMTKNGY
+1382 
-1397 EDGKTKRVCFATSID
+1397 
-1412 GCLRGLSLKCEG
+1412 
-1424 MKLFVHV
+1424 
-1431 PDGNY
+1431 
-1436 NIYKPSNKEVPDAS
+1436 
-1450 ITGEVWIKK
+1450 
-1459 AVKMKCIGQIYVI
+1459 
-1472 GDKGEDGIPYK
+1472 
-1483 YGDKTAELYD
+1483 
-1493 WEWKWIDQYIQEQE
+1493 
-1507 SYIEEGYFKST
+1507 
-1518 DNLEFNLD
+1518 
-1526 KWSKLGP
+1526 
-1533 HNLLYIT
+1533 
-1540 GISGS
+1540 
-1545 GKTTLAKEICKKYK
+1545 
-1559 AEYIELDKF
+1559 
-1568 TLGIVKG
+1568 
-1575 LDRWFENVNNGT
+1575 NGT
-1587 YEVHPLLKE
+1587 
-1596 YFSQLDHIT
+1596 
-1605 TNGSWSKP
+1605 
-1613 DMGDEH
+1613 
-1619 TKFLTWF
+1619 
-1626 ISKTKGNG
+1626 IS
-1634 TLYVVE
+1634 
-1640 GAQFFMK
+1640 
-1647 LSNMDPDL
+1647 
-1655 IKGEPLIIV
+1655 
-1664 GTSAFKSWVRRIKR
+1664 
-1678 DTSNDETISRFIYH
+1678 
-1692 LKKDVPMLFK
+1692 
-1702 YYFSNE
+1702 
-1708 RDLQKYIKNIQSN
+1708 
-1721 INESVLS
+1721 
-1728 ITEKAKYSTPY
+1728 
-1739 TSEEIKRAYGIKIY
+1739 
-1753 KELIKDP
+1753 
-1760 AHKYRMDTGIELIHK
+1760 
-1775 EPTKEELE
+1775 
-1783 RIWKNWN
+1783 
-1790 LMSNDQKM
+1790 
-1798 KSDKKSMELFGK
+1798 
-1810 TNQDH
+1810 
-1815 YNELI
+1815 
-1820 NSYTVDESSLL
+1820 ESSLL

-1846 KLRKYPMPDKDH
+1846 ELRKYPMPDKDH

-1889 ISPDRVGDKNRLKK
+1889 ISTDRVGDKNRLKK

-1916 ESLQFTN
+1916 ESLQFAN

-1928 PVLVF
+1928 PALVF

-1966 YIGDT
+1966 YIGNA
-1971 YWNNKDKLEYYSED
+1971 YWNNKDKLEYYSEN
-1985 EFYKYMIDRAPEY
+1985 EFYKYMIDHAPEY
-1998 LKIYVPAAL
+1998 LKSYIPAAL

-2040 SKWSKDKLTRSGFFD
+2040 SKWSKDKLTKSGFFD

-2070 HMKPDNA
+2070 HMKPDNS
-2077 IFQYF
+2077 IFQDF
-2082 FNKYKEITP
+2082 FNKYKEIAP

>member
-104 TGVHYIK
+104 TGVYYIK
-111 RYKKPYKYDGI
+111 RYKNPDKWDGI
-122 RKELSWVGLYT
+122 RKELAWVGTYT

-140 DGPFTGKVDDRD
+140 DGPFTGEVDDRD

-194 EGTDMIYSD
+194 EGTDMIYND

-315 NDVIIT
+315 NDVVIT

-356 TTMSSEL
+356 TTMSSAL
-363 CEQYSATKLSLD
+363 CEQYAATKLSLD

-386 PRFAK
+386 PKFSK

-436 FFKWLISELK
+436 FFKWLIGELK
-446 KDDDRY
+446 KDGGRY
-452 IVEGLHIVLYIP
+452 IVEGLHILLYIP

-492 WTIKDIVQ
+492 WAIKDIVQ

-521 SIDESVIIEAAHP
+521 SIDESVIVEAAHP

-547 ELSMNDELLVPRV
+547 ELNMDDELLVPRI
-560 PNNYMTENSFE
+560 PDNYMTRNGFE

-580 FATIDGALMALSQ
+580 SATIDGALIGLSQ
-593 NIKGKKFYVHVP
+593 NIKGKKFYIHVP
-605 EDGQRLSIIKPAVAS
+605 EDGQHLTIIKPAIAS

-637 LRCIGQIEITGDGD
+637 LRCIGQVEITGDGD
-651 NEYEYTYKKYKYNKT
+651 NEYEYTYKKYKYTKKHAV
-666 YTTEIPGAKE
+666 EIHGAKE
-676 YKEKLYDWKWRWI
+676 YKAKLYDWKWRWI

-700 TLLLEGF
+700 ASLLEGF

-737 GKSTMARSMQSA
+737 GKSTMARSMQNA

-813 VNRDFVKYAMKY
+813 INRDFVKYAMKY

-900 IEGERLINKYR
+900 IEGERLINNYRKY
-911 DYYGKLEKVNESYI
+911 YENLQKVNEY
-925 EEGLNLL
+925 
-932 KKLDEEKV
+932 
-940 SKEILD
+940 
-946 TIKPIILTS
+946 
-955 QNKSKAS
+955 
-962 KLGLDL
+962 
-968 KCEITEVD
+968 
-976 GGMVF
+976 
-981 ILVLEGPQ
+981 
-989 EKRDTEE
+989 
-996 TRSLLKDLASKCK
+996 
-1009 SELSDIV
+1009 
-1016 SKVDIGDGDEGCL
+1016 
-1029 FCTIDKGKI
+1029 
-1038 RRKRKDLLE
+1038 
-1047 SYIEESSHKSDFSYS
+1047 YIEESSILEGYLKSDKDIYYNAKVPKSTKLYHASPNQNLKIIYPNNKSLDPNICNDAVFASSDRRYAACFGTIWSNDHARMGSFDGWRTVVFATDGTIDLDSPCSLYELYNDGSFININRNEMVSYKEARVK
-1062 GINTSTEKSEFKRN
+1062 TEH
-1076 FREVFKEDPTESSI
+1076 
-1090 NYMQMIKYK
+1090 KYK
-1099 GDLVGYIGFSRFKEG
+1099 SFK
-1114 KKKYLGIGNF
+1114 
-1124 MILKRYQRS
+1124 
-1133 GMGSKVISDI
+1133 
-1143 IDRYKDNY
+1143 
-1151 DEIYCYVDKDN
+1151 
-1162 TNAIAFY
+1162 
-1169 KKIAKVNT
+1169 
-1177 DNLTRYGYYVTLYK
+1177 
-1191 KGSTN
+1191 
-1196 ESVSI
+1196 
-1201 LPQDMIKES
+1201 S
-1210 MDSLLYEYMYTNNN
+1210 M
-1224 PDIIIQ
+1224 
-1230 ESGHMLTWRI
+1230 
-1240 MPILLKAALRGVDQ
+1240 
-1254 YDYKYLREKKLPAIL
+1254 
-1269 KKCKTMDD
+1269 
-1277 IKYMRRDAIT
+1277 
-1287 AKTQMEILKRNVHAV
+1287 
-1302 NTNDENIMKRLNK
+1302 
-1315 SFVKKVKDGK
+1315 
-1325 ITEKEIDTHIRW
+1325 
-1337 LGTEYKKLIDARA
+1337 LIDL
-1350 KEIRDSV
+1350 KIEIVSMKD
-1357 KEFYIEESSNNKVY
+1357 YIS
-1371 HLSQTNLDDKT
+1371 
-1382 IQPTVPSNYMTKNGY
+1382 M
-1397 EDGKTKRVCFATSID
+1397 
-1412 GCLRGLSLKCEG
+1412 
-1424 MKLFVHV
+1424 MK
-1431 PDGNY
+1431 
-1436 NIYKPSNKEVPDAS
+1436 
-1450 ITGEVWIKK
+1450 
-1459 AVKMKCIGQIYVI
+1459 
-1472 GDKGEDGIPYK
+1472 
-1483 YGDKTAELYD
+1483 
-1493 WEWKWIDQYIQEQE
+1493 E

-1526 KWSKLGP
+1526 KWSKSGL

-1545 GKTTLAKEICKKYK
+1545 GKTTLAKEMCKKYK

-1596 YFSQLDHIT
+1596 YFSQLDRIT

-1619 TKFLTWF
+1619 TKFLIWL
-1626 ISKTKGNG
+1626 INKVKGDG
-1634 TLYVVE
+1634 TLYIVE

-1678 DTSNDETISRFIYH
+1678 DTANDETVSRFIYH

-1721 INESVLS
+1721 VNESVLS
-1728 ITEKAKYSTPY
+1728 ITERAKYSTPY
-1739 TSEEIKRAYGIKIY
+1739 TSEEIKRVYGIKIY

-1889 ISPDRVGDKNRLKK
+1889 ISPDRAGDKNRLKK

-1916 ESLQFTN
+1916 ESLQFAN

-1928 PVLVF
+1928 PALVF

-1940 DNKISF
+1940 DSKIPF

-1966 YIGDT
+1966 YIGNT
-1971 YWNNKDKLEYYSED
+1971 YWNNKNKLEYYSED

-1998 LKIYVPAAL
+1998 LKSYIPAAL

-2124 WIYDNLINGNE
+2124 WIYDNLINGSE

>member
-104 TGVHYIK
+104 TGVYYIK
-111 RYKKPYKYDGI
+111 RYKNPDKWDGI
-122 RKELSWVGLYT
+122 RKELSWVGTYT

-140 DGPFTGKVDDRD
+140 DGPFTGEVDDRD

-215 PREMAELGVHNESKN
+215 PREMANLGVHNESKN
-230 KYSDIQDD
+230 RYSDIQDD

-304 KEKLRLERERN
+304 EEKLRLERERN

-363 CEQYSATKLSLD
+363 CEQYTATKLSLD

-407 YMKLNPEIKKQSH
+407 YMKLNPEVKKQSH

-436 FFKWLISELK
+436 FFKWLIGELK
-446 KDDDRY
+446 KDDGRY
-452 IVEGLHIVLYIP
+452 IVEGLHILLYIP

-492 WTIKDIVQ
+492 WSIKDIVQ

-521 SIDESVIIEAAHP
+521 SIDESVIVEAAHP

-547 ELSMNDELLVPRV
+547 GISMDDELLVPRI
-560 PNNYMTENSFE
+560 PDNYMTRNSFE

-580 FATIDGALMALSQ
+580 SATIDGALMGLSQ
-593 NIKGKKFYVHVP
+593 DIKGKKFYVHVP
-605 EDGQRLSIIKPAVAS
+605 EDGQCLTIIKPAVAS
-620 VPDQLITHEHW
+620 VPNQLITHEHW

-637 LRCIGQIEITGDGD
+637 LRCIGQIEITDDGD
-651 NEYEYTYKKYKYNKT
+651 NEYEYTYKKYKYTKRHVV
-666 YTTEIPGAKE
+666 EIHGAKE
-676 YKEKLYDWKWRWI
+676 YKVKLCDWKWRWI
-689 WKDDTNLTQEN
+689 WKDDTNLIQEN
-700 TLLLEGF
+700 ASLLEGF

-785 KKYRYH
+785 KKYRYY
-791 SYDDMQNCTNP
+791 SYEDMQNCTNP

-900 IEGERLINKYR
+900 IEGEKLINKYR
-911 DYYGKLEKVNESYI
+911 GYYGKLEKVNESYI
-925 EEGLNLL
+925 EESRSNKPLYFYHMVDSNADLSKGLLSLGYMYNHNRSLFLKNADKYRDRLCNGWGIYPGKNPKSLTAKEIYDGIKKFRKEDNLNAIYFFRYPPYSSLDKRFGNLYKIKKLYRININDPKVKSIINNIYYGWIDSNTDNDPLDKNYYENISIEDYFDNFDPDKGLLFSTLHHISIEFKNGYVPMNLL
-932 KKLDEEKV
+932 EEIEV
-940 SKEILD
+940 PNNID
-946 TIKPIILTS
+946 DIIS
-955 QNKSKAS
+955 I
-962 KLGLDL
+962 
-968 KCEITEVD
+968 E
-976 GGMVF
+976 
-981 ILVLEGPQ
+981 
-989 EKRDTEE
+989 
-996 TRSLLKDLASKCK
+996 
-1009 SELSDIV
+1009 
-1016 SKVDIGDGDEGCL
+1016 
-1029 FCTIDKGKI
+1029 
-1038 RRKRKDLLE
+1038 E
-1047 SYIEESSHKSDFSYS
+1047 SYIEESSS
-1062 GINTSTEKSEFKRN
+1062 
-1076 FREVFKEDPTESSI
+1076 
-1090 NYMQMIKYK
+1090 
-1099 GDLVGYIGFSRFKEG
+1099 
-1114 KKKYLGIGNF
+1114 
-1124 MILKRYQRS
+1124 
-1133 GMGSKVISDI
+1133 
-1143 IDRYKDNY
+1143 
-1151 DEIYCYVDKDN
+1151 C
-1162 TNAIAFY
+1162 
-1169 KKIAKVNT
+1169 KI
-1177 DNLTRYGYYVTLYK
+1177 
-1191 KGSTN
+1191 
-1196 ESVSI
+1196 
-1201 LPQDMIKES
+1201 
-1210 MDSLLYEYMYTNNN
+1210 
-1224 PDIIIQ
+1224 
-1230 ESGHMLTWRI
+1230 
-1240 MPILLKAALRGVDQ
+1240 
-1254 YDYKYLREKKLPAIL
+1254 
-1269 KKCKTMDD
+1269 
-1277 IKYMRRDAIT
+1277 
-1287 AKTQMEILKRNVHAV
+1287 
-1302 NTNDENIMKRLNK
+1302 
-1315 SFVKKVKDGK
+1315 
-1325 ITEKEIDTHIRW
+1325 
-1337 LGTEYKKLIDARA
+1337 
-1350 KEIRDSV
+1350 
-1357 KEFYIEESSNNKVY
+1357 Y
-1371 HLSQTNLDDKT
+1371 HLSQTNLDGKT

-1412 GCLRGLSLKCEG
+1412 GCLRGLSQKCEG
-1424 MKLFVHV
+1424 MKLFVHI

-1472 GDKGEDGIPYK
+1472 GDKGEDGISYK
-1483 YGDKTAELYD
+1483 YGNKTAELYD
-1493 WEWKWIDQYIQEQE
+1493 WEWKWIWKNNNASLAQKNTSLLESKKSEYTYSDLKTEKDIKGFQQCMMNVFGEEDDTSDKDIKKNMKAIKFNNKIIGYIGF
-1507 SYIEEGYFKST
+1507 SYYTI
-1518 DNLEFNLD
+1518 D
-1526 KWSKLGP
+1526 
-1533 HNLLYIT
+1533 
-1540 GISGS
+1540 
-1545 GKTTLAKEICKKYK
+1545 GKNY
-1559 AEYIELDKF
+1559 
-1568 TLGIVKG
+1568 LGIGNFMIIPQYQNHGHGTKIIA
-1575 LDRWFENVNNGT
+1575 DIIEKNRDKYDEIYCYVNKNNKKAIKFYKNIGHVNTSNLTKYGYYVSLYNGT
-1587 YEVHPLLKE
+1587 
-1596 YFSQLDHIT
+1596 
-1605 TNGSWSKP
+1605 
-1613 DMGDEH
+1613 
-1619 TKFLTWF
+1619 
-1626 ISKTKGNG
+1626 IS
-1634 TLYVVE
+1634 
-1640 GAQFFMK
+1640 
-1647 LSNMDPDL
+1647 
-1655 IKGEPLIIV
+1655 
-1664 GTSAFKSWVRRIKR
+1664 
-1678 DTSNDETISRFIYH
+1678 
-1692 LKKDVPMLFK
+1692 
-1702 YYFSNE
+1702 
-1708 RDLQKYIKNIQSN
+1708 
-1721 INESVLS
+1721 
-1728 ITEKAKYSTPY
+1728 
-1739 TSEEIKRAYGIKIY
+1739 
-1753 KELIKDP
+1753 
-1760 AHKYRMDTGIELIHK
+1760 
-1775 EPTKEELE
+1775 
-1783 RIWKNWN
+1783 
-1790 LMSNDQKM
+1790 
-1798 KSDKKSMELFGK
+1798 
-1810 TNQDH
+1810 
-1815 YNELI
+1815 
-1820 NSYTVDESSLL
+1820 ESSLL

-1889 ISPDRVGDKNRLKK
+1889 VSPDRVGDKNRLKK

-1928 PVLVF
+1928 PALVF

-1961 EELDA
+1961 EELDV

-1985 EFYKYMIDRAPEY
+1985 EFYKFMIDRAPEY
-1998 LKIYVPAAL
+1998 LKSYIPAAL

-2091 TECIFF
+2091 TGCIFF

>member
-104 TGVHYIK
+104 TGVYYIK
-111 RYKKPYKYDGI
+111 RYKNPDRWDGI
-122 RKELSWVGLYT
+122 RKELSWVGTYT

-140 DGPFTGKVDDRD
+140 DGPFTGEVDDRD

-194 EGTDMIYSD
+194 EGTDMIYND

-315 NDVIIT
+315 NDVVIT

-363 CEQYSATKLSLD
+363 CEQYAATKLSLD

-386 PRFAK
+386 PKFTK

-521 SIDESVIIEAAHP
+521 SIDESVIVEAAHP

-547 ELSMNDELLVPRV
+547 GISMDDELLVPRI
-560 PNNYMTENSFE
+560 PDNYMTRNSFE

-580 FATIDGALMALSQ
+580 SATIDGALMGLSQ
-593 NIKGKKFYVHVP
+593 DIKGKKFYVHVP
-605 EDGQRLSIIKPAVAS
+605 EDGQRLTIIKPAVAS
-620 VPDQLITHEHW
+620 VSDQLITHEHW

-651 NEYEYTYKKYKYNKT
+651 NEYEYTYKKYKYTKKHAV
-666 YTTEIPGAKE
+666 EIHGAKE
-676 YKEKLYDWKWRWI
+676 YKAKLYDWKWRWI
-689 WKDDTNLTQEN
+689 WKDDTDLTQEN
-700 TLLLEGF
+700 TSLLEGF

-785 KKYRYH
+785 KKYRYY
-791 SYDDMQNCTNP
+791 SYEDMQNCTNP

-813 VNRDFVKYAMKY
+813 INRDFVKYAMRY

-881 KRFMYSIKG
+881 KRFMHSIKG

-900 IEGERLINKYR
+900 IEGERLINNYRKY
-911 DYYGKLEKVNESYI
+911 YENLQKINESY
-925 EEGLNLL
+925 
-932 KKLDEEKV
+932 V
-940 SKEILD
+940 
-946 TIKPIILTS
+946 
-955 QNKSKAS
+955 
-962 KLGLDL
+962 
-968 KCEITEVD
+968 
-976 GGMVF
+976 
-981 ILVLEGPQ
+981 
-989 EKRDTEE
+989 
-996 TRSLLKDLASKCK
+996 
-1009 SELSDIV
+1009 
-1016 SKVDIGDGDEGCL
+1016 
-1029 FCTIDKGKI
+1029 
-1038 RRKRKDLLE
+1038 
-1047 SYIEESSHKSDFSYS
+1047 EESSH
-1062 GINTSTEKSEFKRN
+1062 
-1076 FREVFKEDPTESSI
+1076 
-1090 NYMQMIKYK
+1090 
-1099 GDLVGYIGFSRFKEG
+1099 
-1114 KKKYLGIGNF
+1114 
-1124 MILKRYQRS
+1124 
-1133 GMGSKVISDI
+1133 
-1143 IDRYKDNY
+1143 
-1151 DEIYCYVDKDN
+1151 
-1162 TNAIAFY
+1162 
-1169 KKIAKVNT
+1169 
-1177 DNLTRYGYYVTLYK
+1177 
-1191 KGSTN
+1191 
-1196 ESVSI
+1196 
-1201 LPQDMIKES
+1201 
-1210 MDSLLYEYMYTNNN
+1210 
-1224 PDIIIQ
+1224 
-1230 ESGHMLTWRI
+1230 
-1240 MPILLKAALRGVDQ
+1240 
-1254 YDYKYLREKKLPAIL
+1254 
-1269 KKCKTMDD
+1269 
-1277 IKYMRRDAIT
+1277 
-1287 AKTQMEILKRNVHAV
+1287 
-1302 NTNDENIMKRLNK
+1302 
-1315 SFVKKVKDGK
+1315 
-1325 ITEKEIDTHIRW
+1325 
-1337 LGTEYKKLIDARA
+1337 
-1350 KEIRDSV
+1350 
-1357 KEFYIEESSNNKVY
+1357 NKVY
-1371 HLSQTNLDDKT
+1371 HLSQTNLNDKT

-1397 EDGKTKRVCFATSID
+1397 EDGKTKRVCFSTSID

-1431 PDGNY
+1431 PNGNY
-1436 NIYKPSNKEVPDAS
+1436 NIYNPSNKEVPDAS

-1459 AVKMKCIGQIYVI
+1459 PVKMKCIGQIYVI

-1483 YGDKTAELYD
+1483 YGNKTAELYD
-1493 WEWKWIDQYIQEQE
+1493 WEWKWIWKNNNASLAQENTSLLESKKSEYTYSDLKTEKDIEDFQQCMMNVFGEEDDTSDKDIKKNMKAIRFNNKIIGYIGF
-1507 SYIEEGYFKST
+1507 SYYTI
-1518 DNLEFNLD
+1518 D
-1526 KWSKLGP
+1526 
-1533 HNLLYIT
+1533 
-1540 GISGS
+1540 
-1545 GKTTLAKEICKKYK
+1545 GKNY
-1559 AEYIELDKF
+1559 
-1568 TLGIVKG
+1568 LGIGNFMIIPQYQNHGHGTKIIADIIEKNRDNYDEIYCYVDKDNKKAIEFYKNIG
-1575 LDRWFENVNNGT
+1575 HVNTSNLTKYGYYVSLYNGT
-1587 YEVHPLLKE
+1587 
-1596 YFSQLDHIT
+1596 
-1605 TNGSWSKP
+1605 
-1613 DMGDEH
+1613 
-1619 TKFLTWF
+1619 
-1626 ISKTKGNG
+1626 IS
-1634 TLYVVE
+1634 
-1640 GAQFFMK
+1640 
-1647 LSNMDPDL
+1647 
-1655 IKGEPLIIV
+1655 
-1664 GTSAFKSWVRRIKR
+1664 
-1678 DTSNDETISRFIYH
+1678 
-1692 LKKDVPMLFK
+1692 
-1702 YYFSNE
+1702 
-1708 RDLQKYIKNIQSN
+1708 
-1721 INESVLS
+1721 
-1728 ITEKAKYSTPY
+1728 
-1739 TSEEIKRAYGIKIY
+1739 
-1753 KELIKDP
+1753 
-1760 AHKYRMDTGIELIHK
+1760 
-1775 EPTKEELE
+1775 
-1783 RIWKNWN
+1783 
-1790 LMSNDQKM
+1790 
-1798 KSDKKSMELFGK
+1798 
-1810 TNQDH
+1810 
-1815 YNELI
+1815 
-1820 NSYTVDESSLL
+1820 ESSLL

-1916 ESLQFTN
+1916 ESLQFAN

-1928 PVLVF
+1928 PALVF

-1966 YIGDT
+1966 YIGNT

-1998 LKIYVPAAL
+1998 LKSYVPAAL

-2040 SKWSKDKLTRSGFFD
+2040 SKWSKEKLTRSGFFD

-2070 HMKPDNA
+2070 HMKPDNS
-2077 IFQYF
+2077 IFQCF

-2135 E
+2135 D

>member
-104 TGVHYIK
+104 TGVYYIK
-111 RYKKPYKYDGI
+111 RYKNPDKWDGI
-122 RKELSWVGLYT
+122 RKELSWVGTYT

-140 DGPFTGKVDDRD
+140 DGPFTGEVDDRD

-194 EGTDMIYSD
+194 EGTDMIYND

-238 AIEWYHEYTDT
+238 AIEWYHEYTDA

-315 NDVIIT
+315 NDVVII

-363 CEQYSATKLSLD
+363 CEQYAATKLSLD

-426 LVSFKDYFIP
+426 LISFKDYFIP

-521 SIDESVIIEAAHP
+521 SIDESVIVEAAHP

-547 ELSMNDELLVPRV
+547 GISMDDELLVPRI
-560 PNNYMTENSFE
+560 PDNYMTRNSFE

-580 FATIDGALMALSQ
+580 SATIDGALIGLSQ

-605 EDGQRLSIIKPAVAS
+605 EDGQRLTIIKPAVAS

-631 VMEKVN
+631 VMENVN

-651 NEYEYTYKKYKYNKT
+651 NEYEYTYKKYKYTKNHAV
-666 YTTEIPGAKE
+666 EIHGVKE
-676 YKEKLYDWKWRWI
+676 HKAKLYDWKWRWI
-689 WKDDTNLTQEN
+689 WKDDTDLTQEN
-700 TLLLEGF
+700 ASLLEAF

-717 KDKFD
+717 AKVP
-722 SGEINLCFITGHSGS
+722 
-737 GKSTMARSMQSA
+737 KSTKLYHASPSQNLKIIYPNNKSLDPNICNDAVFASSDRRYAACFGTIWSNDHARMGSFDGWRTVVFATDGTIDLDSPCSL
-749 KVEHYELDD
+749 YELYNDGSFININKNEMVSYKKARVKTEHKYKSFKSMLID
-758 LNQNYKFTD
+758 LK
-767 DNLKEYGD
+767 
-775 LIYSFFKGPG
+775 
-785 KKYRYH
+785 
-791 SYDDMQNCTNP
+791 
-802 LDDSGDEFDKC
+802 
-813 VNRDFVKYAMKY
+813 
-825 ANSHKNTKFVIEGIW
+825 IEIVSM
-840 LYFFFKPE
+840 
-848 ELKDYAVYIKGTSRV
+848 KDY
-863 LSAFRAA
+863 
-870 KRDSK
+870 
-875 DADTKT
+875 
-881 KRFMYSIKG
+881 
-890 TLSTLINKYS
+890 
-900 IEGERLINKYR
+900 
-911 DYYGKLEKVNESYI
+911 
-925 EEGLNLL
+925 
-932 KKLDEEKV
+932 
-940 SKEILD
+940 
-946 TIKPIILTS
+946 
-955 QNKSKAS
+955 
-962 KLGLDL
+962 
-968 KCEITEVD
+968 
-976 GGMVF
+976 
-981 ILVLEGPQ
+981 
-989 EKRDTEE
+989 
-996 TRSLLKDLASKCK
+996 
-1009 SELSDIV
+1009 
-1016 SKVDIGDGDEGCL
+1016 
-1029 FCTIDKGKI
+1029 
-1038 RRKRKDLLE
+1038 
-1047 SYIEESSHKSDFSYS
+1047 
-1062 GINTSTEKSEFKRN
+1062 
-1076 FREVFKEDPTESSI
+1076 
-1090 NYMQMIKYK
+1090 
-1099 GDLVGYIGFSRFKEG
+1099 
-1114 KKKYLGIGNF
+1114 
-1124 MILKRYQRS
+1124 
-1133 GMGSKVISDI
+1133 IS
-1143 IDRYKDNY
+1143 
-1151 DEIYCYVDKDN
+1151 
-1162 TNAIAFY
+1162 
-1169 KKIAKVNT
+1169 
-1177 DNLTRYGYYVTLYK
+1177 
-1191 KGSTN
+1191 
-1196 ESVSI
+1196 
-1201 LPQDMIKES
+1201 M
-1210 MDSLLYEYMYTNNN
+1210 
-1224 PDIIIQ
+1224 
-1230 ESGHMLTWRI
+1230 
-1240 MPILLKAALRGVDQ
+1240 
-1254 YDYKYLREKKLPAIL
+1254 
-1269 KKCKTMDD
+1269 
-1277 IKYMRRDAIT
+1277 
-1287 AKTQMEILKRNVHAV
+1287 
-1302 NTNDENIMKRLNK
+1302 MK
-1315 SFVKKVKDGK
+1315 
-1325 ITEKEIDTHIRW
+1325 
-1337 LGTEYKKLIDARA
+1337 
-1350 KEIRDSV
+1350 
-1357 KEFYIEESSNNKVY
+1357 
-1371 HLSQTNLDDKT
+1371 
-1382 IQPTVPSNYMTKNGY
+1382 
-1397 EDGKTKRVCFATSID
+1397 
-1412 GCLRGLSLKCEG
+1412 
-1424 MKLFVHV
+1424 
-1431 PDGNY
+1431 
-1436 NIYKPSNKEVPDAS
+1436 
-1450 ITGEVWIKK
+1450 
-1459 AVKMKCIGQIYVI
+1459 
-1472 GDKGEDGIPYK
+1472 
-1483 YGDKTAELYD
+1483 
-1493 WEWKWIDQYIQEQE
+1493 E
-1507 SYIEEGYFKST
+1507 SYIEEGYFRST

-1647 LSNMDPDL
+1647 LSNMNPDL

-1664 GTSAFKSWVRRIKR
+1664 GTSAFKSWVRRIRR
-1678 DTSNDETISRFIYH
+1678 DTSDDETISRFIYH

-1708 RDLQKYIKNIQSN
+1708 RDLQKYIKNIQSH
-1721 INESVLS
+1721 INESSVLS
-1728 ITEKAKYSTPY
+1728 ITEKAKYSPPY
-1739 TSEEIKRAYGIKIY
+1739 TTEEVKRIYGTNVY
-1753 KELIKDP
+1753 RELIKDP
-1760 AHKYRMDTGIELIHK
+1760 AHKYRMNTGIELIHK

-1916 ESLQFTN
+1916 ESLQFAN

-1928 PVLVF
+1928 PALVF

-1985 EFYKYMIDRAPEY
+1985 EFYKYMIDHAPEY
-1998 LKIYVPAAL
+1998 LKSYIPAAL

>member
-26 TGLWNSLVKIDGL
+26 TGIWNSLVKIDGL

-53 LQQVYMHITNFAK
+53 LQQVYMHITNFTK

-111 RYKKPYKYDGI
+111 RYKNPYRYDGI

-270 LNPTRETQQLVLNLG
+270 LNPTRENQQLVLNLG

-315 NDVIIT
+315 NDVVIT

-363 CEQYSATKLSLD
+363 CEQYAATKLSLD

-407 YMKLNPEIKKQSH
+407 YLKLNPEIKKQSH

-436 FFKWLISELK
+436 FFRWLISELK

-452 IVEGLHIVLYIP
+452 IIEGLHILLYIP

-511 WNDMYTDFKK
+511 WNDMYTDFKR
-521 SIDESVIIEAAHP
+521 SIDESVVIEAAHA
-534 YEFGKSQNLYFIS
+534 YEFGKSQNLYFVS
-547 ELSMNDELLVPRV
+547 ELNMNDELLVPMV
-560 PNNYMTENSFE
+560 PDNYMTRNSFE
-571 DNVTPRVCF
+571 DNITPRVCF
-580 FATIDGALMALSQ
+580 SATIDGALMGLSQ

-605 EDGQRLSIIKPAVAS
+605 EDGQRLTIIKPAVAS

-631 VMEKVN
+631 VMENVN

-651 NEYEYTYKKYKYNKT
+651 NEYEYTYKKYKYTKNHAV
-666 YTTEIPGAKE
+666 EIHGVKE
-676 YKEKLYDWKWRWI
+676 YKAKLYDWKWRWI
-689 WKDDTNLTQEN
+689 WKDDTDLTQEN
-700 TLLLEGF
+700 TSLLEGF

-785 KKYRYH
+785 KKYRYY
-791 SYDDMQNCTNP
+791 SYEDMQNCTNP

-813 VNRDFVKYAMKY
+813 INRDFVKYAMKY

-900 IEGERLINKYR
+900 IEGERLINNYRKY
-911 DYYGKLEKVNESYI
+911 YENLQKINESY
-925 EEGLNLL
+925 
-932 KKLDEEKV
+932 V
-940 SKEILD
+940 
-946 TIKPIILTS
+946 
-955 QNKSKAS
+955 
-962 KLGLDL
+962 
-968 KCEITEVD
+968 
-976 GGMVF
+976 
-981 ILVLEGPQ
+981 
-989 EKRDTEE
+989 
-996 TRSLLKDLASKCK
+996 
-1009 SELSDIV
+1009 
-1016 SKVDIGDGDEGCL
+1016 
-1029 FCTIDKGKI
+1029 
-1038 RRKRKDLLE
+1038 
-1047 SYIEESSHKSDFSYS
+1047 EESSH
-1062 GINTSTEKSEFKRN
+1062 
-1076 FREVFKEDPTESSI
+1076 
-1090 NYMQMIKYK
+1090 
-1099 GDLVGYIGFSRFKEG
+1099 
-1114 KKKYLGIGNF
+1114 
-1124 MILKRYQRS
+1124 
-1133 GMGSKVISDI
+1133 
-1143 IDRYKDNY
+1143 
-1151 DEIYCYVDKDN
+1151 
-1162 TNAIAFY
+1162 
-1169 KKIAKVNT
+1169 
-1177 DNLTRYGYYVTLYK
+1177 
-1191 KGSTN
+1191 
-1196 ESVSI
+1196 
-1201 LPQDMIKES
+1201 
-1210 MDSLLYEYMYTNNN
+1210 
-1224 PDIIIQ
+1224 
-1230 ESGHMLTWRI
+1230 
-1240 MPILLKAALRGVDQ
+1240 
-1254 YDYKYLREKKLPAIL
+1254 
-1269 KKCKTMDD
+1269 
-1277 IKYMRRDAIT
+1277 
-1287 AKTQMEILKRNVHAV
+1287 
-1302 NTNDENIMKRLNK
+1302 
-1315 SFVKKVKDGK
+1315 
-1325 ITEKEIDTHIRW
+1325 
-1337 LGTEYKKLIDARA
+1337 
-1350 KEIRDSV
+1350 
-1357 KEFYIEESSNNKVY
+1357 NKVY
-1371 HLSQTNLDDKT
+1371 HLSQTNLNDKT

-1472 GDKGEDGIPYK
+1472 GDKGEDGISYK

-1493 WEWKWIDQYIQEQE
+1493 WEWKWIDKYIQEQE

-1721 INESVLS
+1721 INESSVLS

-1739 TSEEIKRAYGIKIY
+1739 TSEEIKRVYGIKIY

-1831 EMKRSELD
+1831 ENKKSEYIYDDLKTSKDIEAFQQCMMNVFGEEDDTSDKDIKKNMKAIRFNNKIIGYIGFSYYTIDGKNYLGIGNFMIIPQYQNHGHGTKIIADIIEKNRDKYDEIYCYVHKNNKKAIRFYKNIGHVDTSNLTKYGYYVSLYKGAISESSLLEMKRSELD

-1889 ISPDRVGDKNRLKK
+1889 ISTDRVGDKNRLKK

-1916 ESLQFTN
+1916 ESLQFAN
-1923 FEHTK
+1923 FDHTK
-1928 PVLVF
+1928 PALVF

-1940 DNKISF
+1940 DSKISF

-1985 EFYKYMIDRAPEY
+1985 EFYKYMIDRAPEC

-2077 IFQYF
+2077 IF
-2082 FNKYKEITP
+2082 
-2091 TECIFF
+2091 
-2097 DDRHDNISAAMNI
+2097 
-2110 GMYGILFNKLYTVE
+2110 
-2124 WIYDNLINGNE
+2124 
-2135 E
+2135 

>member
-104 TGVHYIK
+104 TGVYYIK
-111 RYKKPYKYDGI
+111 RYKNPDKWDGI
-122 RKELSWVGLYT
+122 RKELSWVGTYT

-140 DGPFTGKVDDRD
+140 DGPFTGEVDDRD

-194 EGTDMIYSD
+194 EGTDMIYND

-315 NDVIIT
+315 NDVVIT

-363 CEQYSATKLSLD
+363 CEQYAATKLSLD

-386 PRFAK
+386 PKFAK
-391 IKASRK
+391 LKASRK

-407 YMKLNPEIKKQSH
+407 YMKLNPEVKKQSH

-436 FFKWLISELK
+436 FFKWLIGELK
-446 KDDDRY
+446 KDDGRY
-452 IVEGLHIVLYIP
+452 IVEGLHIMLYIP

-492 WTIKDIVQ
+492 WTIRDIAQ

-547 ELSMNDELLVPRV
+547 ELSMNDELLIPRV
-560 PNNYMTENSFE
+560 PNNYMTKNSFE
-571 DNVTPRVCF
+571 DNVIPRVCF
-580 FATIDGALMALSQ
+580 SATIDGALMALSQ

-605 EDGQRLSIIKPAVAS
+605 EDGQRLTIIKPAVAS
-620 VPDQLITHEHW
+620 VSDQLITHEHW

-651 NEYEYTYKKYKYNKT
+651 NEYEYTYKKYKYTKKHAV
-666 YTTEIPGAKE
+666 EIHGAKE
-676 YKEKLYDWKWRWI
+676 YKAKLYDWKWRWI
-689 WKDDTNLTQEN
+689 WKDDTDLTQEN
-700 TLLLEGF
+700 ASLLEGF

-737 GKSTMARSMQSA
+737 GKSTMARSMQNA

-785 KKYRYH
+785 KKYRYY
-791 SYDDMQNCTNP
+791 SYEDMQNCTNP

-900 IEGERLINKYR
+900 IEGERLINTYR
-911 DYYGKLEKVNESYI
+911 NYYENLQKTNESGICIYSFEREPIQEYKSIPGTGILSVIRPISQKDKNDIQHIMNNLDGFEDFVFNNICFYDIERYNQTPIGFVILRKKPELHTVFVSIGVTEEYRGSGIGSKLLEKAISYF
-925 EEGLNLL
+925 
-932 KKLDEEKV
+932 
-940 SKEILD
+940 
-946 TIKPIILTS
+946 
-955 QNKSKAS
+955 KS
-962 KLGLDL
+962 
-968 KCEITEVD
+968 T
-976 GGMVF
+976 
-981 ILVLEGPQ
+981 
-989 EKRDTEE
+989 
-996 TRSLLKDLASKCK
+996 KDLIWLEYWVDVNNQASIALAEK
-1009 SELSDIV
+1009 SGFIKYLSDNT
-1016 SKVDIGDGDEGCL
+1016 SKSLGYYKYHIKNDNNLYEQIQ
-1029 FCTIDKGKI
+1029 
-1038 RRKRKDLLE
+1038 
-1047 SYIEESSHKSDFSYS
+1047 ESSHKSDFSYS

-1099 GDLVGYIGFSRFKEG
+1099 GFLVGYIGFSRYKEG

-1124 MILKRYQRS
+1124 MILKKYQRN

-1162 TNAIAFY
+1162 KKAIKFY
-1169 KKIAKVNT
+1169 KNIGHVNT
-1177 DNLTRYGYYVTLYK
+1177 SNLTKYGYYVSLY
-1191 KGSTN
+1191 
-1196 ESVSI
+1196 
-1201 LPQDMIKES
+1201 
-1210 MDSLLYEYMYTNNN
+1210 
-1224 PDIIIQ
+1224 
-1230 ESGHMLTWRI
+1230 
-1240 MPILLKAALRGVDQ
+1240 
-1254 YDYKYLREKKLPAIL
+1254 
-1269 KKCKTMDD
+1269 
-1277 IKYMRRDAIT
+1277 
-1287 AKTQMEILKRNVHAV
+1287 
-1302 NTNDENIMKRLNK
+1302 
-1315 SFVKKVKDGK
+1315 
-1325 ITEKEIDTHIRW
+1325 
-1337 LGTEYKKLIDARA
+1337 
-1350 KEIRDSV
+1350 
-1357 KEFYIEESSNNKVY
+1357 
-1371 HLSQTNLDDKT
+1371 
-1382 IQPTVPSNYMTKNGY
+1382 
-1397 EDGKTKRVCFATSID
+1397 
-1412 GCLRGLSLKCEG
+1412 
-1424 MKLFVHV
+1424 
-1431 PDGNY
+1431 
-1436 NIYKPSNKEVPDAS
+1436 
-1450 ITGEVWIKK
+1450 
-1459 AVKMKCIGQIYVI
+1459 
-1472 GDKGEDGIPYK
+1472 
-1483 YGDKTAELYD
+1483 
-1493 WEWKWIDQYIQEQE
+1493 
-1507 SYIEEGYFKST
+1507 
-1518 DNLEFNLD
+1518 
-1526 KWSKLGP
+1526 
-1533 HNLLYIT
+1533 
-1540 GISGS
+1540 
-1545 GKTTLAKEICKKYK
+1545 
-1559 AEYIELDKF
+1559 
-1568 TLGIVKG
+1568 
-1575 LDRWFENVNNGT
+1575 NGT
-1587 YEVHPLLKE
+1587 
-1596 YFSQLDHIT
+1596 
-1605 TNGSWSKP
+1605 
-1613 DMGDEH
+1613 
-1619 TKFLTWF
+1619 
-1626 ISKTKGNG
+1626 IS
-1634 TLYVVE
+1634 
-1640 GAQFFMK
+1640 
-1647 LSNMDPDL
+1647 
-1655 IKGEPLIIV
+1655 
-1664 GTSAFKSWVRRIKR
+1664 
-1678 DTSNDETISRFIYH
+1678 
-1692 LKKDVPMLFK
+1692 
-1702 YYFSNE
+1702 
-1708 RDLQKYIKNIQSN
+1708 
-1721 INESVLS
+1721 
-1728 ITEKAKYSTPY
+1728 
-1739 TSEEIKRAYGIKIY
+1739 
-1753 KELIKDP
+1753 
-1760 AHKYRMDTGIELIHK
+1760 
-1775 EPTKEELE
+1775 
-1783 RIWKNWN
+1783 
-1790 LMSNDQKM
+1790 
-1798 KSDKKSMELFGK
+1798 
-1810 TNQDH
+1810 
-1815 YNELI
+1815 
-1820 NSYTVDESSLL
+1820 ESSLL

-1846 KLRKYPMPDKDH
+1846 ELRKYPMPDKDH

-1889 ISPDRVGDKNRLKK
+1889 ISTDRVGDKNRLKK

-1916 ESLQFTN
+1916 ESLQFAN

-1928 PVLVF
+1928 PALVF

-1966 YIGDT
+1966 YIGNT

-1998 LKIYVPAAL
+1998 LKSYIPAAL

-2082 FNKYKEITP
+2082 FNKYKEIAP
-2091 TECIFF
+2091 TGCIFF

-2124 WIYDNLINGNE
+2124 WIYDNLINGSE

>member
-104 TGVHYIK
+104 TGVYYIK
-111 RYKKPYKYDGI
+111 RYKNPDRWDGI
-122 RKELSWVGLYT
+122 RKELSWVGTYT

-140 DGPFTGKVDDRD
+140 DGPFTGEVDDRD

-194 EGTDMIYSD
+194 EGTDMIYND

-315 NDVIIT
+315 NDVVIT

-363 CEQYSATKLSLD
+363 CEQYAATKLSLD

-407 YMKLNPEIKKQSH
+407 YMKLNPEVKKQSH

-436 FFKWLISELK
+436 FFKWLIGELK
-446 KDDDRY
+446 KDDGRY
-452 IVEGLHIVLYIP
+452 IVEGLHIMLYIP

-492 WTIKDIVQ
+492 WTIRDIAQ

-547 ELSMNDELLVPRV
+547 GISMDDELLVPRI
-560 PNNYMTENSFE
+560 PDNYMTRNSFE
-571 DNVTPRVCF
+571 DNITPRVCF
-580 FATIDGALMALSQ
+580 SATIDGALMCLSQ

-605 EDGQRLSIIKPAVAS
+605 EDGQRLTIIKPAVAS

-651 NEYEYTYKKYKYNKT
+651 NEYEYTYKKYKYTKKHAV
-666 YTTEIPGAKE
+666 EIHGAKE
-676 YKEKLYDWKWRWI
+676 YKAKLYDWKWRWI
-689 WKDDTNLTQEN
+689 WKDDTDLTQEN
-700 TLLLEGF
+700 ASLLEGF

-785 KKYRYH
+785 KKYRYY
-791 SYDDMQNCTNP
+791 SYENMQNCTNP

-813 VNRDFVKYAMKY
+813 INRDFVKYAIKY

-925 EEGLNLL
+925 EESKSNKPLYFYHMVDSNADLSKGLLSLGYMYNHNRSLFLKNADKYRDRLCNGWGIYPGKNPKSLTAKEIYDGIKKFRKEDNLNTIYFFRYPPYSSLDKRFDNLYKIKKLYRININDPKVKSIINNIHYGWIDSNTDNDPLDKNYYENISIEDYFNNFDPDKGLLFSTLHHISIEFKNGYVPMNLLEEIEVPNNIDDIISIEESYIEEGLNLL

-976 GGMVF
+976 SGMVF

-1047 SYIEESSHKSDFSYS
+1047 SYIKESSHKSDFSYS
-1062 GINTSTEKSEFKRN
+1062 GIKTSSEKLEFKRN

-1099 GDLVGYIGFSRFKEG
+1099 GSLVGYIGFSRYKEG

-1124 MILKRYQRS
+1124 MILKKYQRN

-1143 IDRYKDNY
+1143 INRYKDNY

-1162 TNAIAFY
+1162 KKAIKFY
-1169 KKIAKVNT
+1169 KNIGHVNT
-1177 DNLTRYGYYVTLYK
+1177 GNLTKYGYYVSLY
-1191 KGSTN
+1191 
-1196 ESVSI
+1196 
-1201 LPQDMIKES
+1201 
-1210 MDSLLYEYMYTNNN
+1210 
-1224 PDIIIQ
+1224 
-1230 ESGHMLTWRI
+1230 
-1240 MPILLKAALRGVDQ
+1240 
-1254 YDYKYLREKKLPAIL
+1254 
-1269 KKCKTMDD
+1269 
-1277 IKYMRRDAIT
+1277 
-1287 AKTQMEILKRNVHAV
+1287 
-1302 NTNDENIMKRLNK
+1302 
-1315 SFVKKVKDGK
+1315 
-1325 ITEKEIDTHIRW
+1325 
-1337 LGTEYKKLIDARA
+1337 
-1350 KEIRDSV
+1350 
-1357 KEFYIEESSNNKVY
+1357 
-1371 HLSQTNLDDKT
+1371 
-1382 IQPTVPSNYMTKNGY
+1382 
-1397 EDGKTKRVCFATSID
+1397 
-1412 GCLRGLSLKCEG
+1412 
-1424 MKLFVHV
+1424 
-1431 PDGNY
+1431 
-1436 NIYKPSNKEVPDAS
+1436 
-1450 ITGEVWIKK
+1450 
-1459 AVKMKCIGQIYVI
+1459 
-1472 GDKGEDGIPYK
+1472 
-1483 YGDKTAELYD
+1483 
-1493 WEWKWIDQYIQEQE
+1493 
-1507 SYIEEGYFKST
+1507 
-1518 DNLEFNLD
+1518 
-1526 KWSKLGP
+1526 
-1533 HNLLYIT
+1533 
-1540 GISGS
+1540 
-1545 GKTTLAKEICKKYK
+1545 
-1559 AEYIELDKF
+1559 
-1568 TLGIVKG
+1568 
-1575 LDRWFENVNNGT
+1575 NGT
-1587 YEVHPLLKE
+1587 
-1596 YFSQLDHIT
+1596 
-1605 TNGSWSKP
+1605 
-1613 DMGDEH
+1613 
-1619 TKFLTWF
+1619 
-1626 ISKTKGNG
+1626 IS
-1634 TLYVVE
+1634 
-1640 GAQFFMK
+1640 
-1647 LSNMDPDL
+1647 
-1655 IKGEPLIIV
+1655 
-1664 GTSAFKSWVRRIKR
+1664 
-1678 DTSNDETISRFIYH
+1678 
-1692 LKKDVPMLFK
+1692 
-1702 YYFSNE
+1702 
-1708 RDLQKYIKNIQSN
+1708 
-1721 INESVLS
+1721 
-1728 ITEKAKYSTPY
+1728 
-1739 TSEEIKRAYGIKIY
+1739 
-1753 KELIKDP
+1753 
-1760 AHKYRMDTGIELIHK
+1760 
-1775 EPTKEELE
+1775 
-1783 RIWKNWN
+1783 
-1790 LMSNDQKM
+1790 
-1798 KSDKKSMELFGK
+1798 
-1810 TNQDH
+1810 
-1815 YNELI
+1815 
-1820 NSYTVDESSLL
+1820 ESSLL

-1846 KLRKYPMPDKDH
+1846 ELRKYPMPDKDH

-1889 ISPDRVGDKNRLKK
+1889 ISTDRVGDKNRLKK

-1923 FEHTK
+1923 FEHTR
-1928 PVLVF
+1928 PALVF

-2097 DDRHDNISAAMNI
+2097 DDRHDNMSAAMNI

-2124 WIYDNLINGNE
+2124 WIYDNLINGSE